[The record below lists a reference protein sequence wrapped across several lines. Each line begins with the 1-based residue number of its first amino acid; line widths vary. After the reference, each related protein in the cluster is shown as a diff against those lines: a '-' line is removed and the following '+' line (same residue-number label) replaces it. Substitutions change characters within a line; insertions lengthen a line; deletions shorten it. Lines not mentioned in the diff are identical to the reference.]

1 MHVCMCMCMC
11 VYVYVH
17 VYVYVCVYVYVYDF
31 VCGESLRCE
40 VAFSCEWVGEMQPIY
55 SLTHSLTH
63 FLLQVILCGLKLT
76 SLPDF
81 LSVAPNLRLLL
92 DVNLARN
99 ELFNGAQVF
108 SVSVVVAAYLTPSLT
123 YSLLSYCPT
132 VLLSRCWLN

>member
-1 MHVCMCMCMC
+1 VNGWGKCNPFTH
-11 VYVYVH
+11 
-17 VYVYVCVYVYVYDF
+17 
-31 VCGESLRCE
+31 
-40 VAFSCEWVGEMQPIY
+40 

-81 LSVAPNLRLLL
+81 LTVAPNLRLLL

-123 YSLLSYCPT
+123 YSLLSYSPGVGST
-132 VLLSRCWLN
+132 EEVEKIEFE